1 MKIYDF
7 LILGEQEQ
15 YQSVWDQGTH
25 IDDIIR
31 DRIHYQLYAVGDFYV
46 EVYYNVSDNKIVG
59 KQAFKAG
66 EPLEKYLRQWPP
78 FDTIR

>member
-15 YQSVWDQGTH
+15 YQSVWDQGKH
-25 IDDIIR
+25 IDDIIV
-31 DRIHYQLYAVGDFYV
+31 DKIHYQLYAIGDFYV
-46 EVYYNVSDNKIVG
+46 EIHYSTADNKITG
-59 KQAFKAG
+59 KLAFKAG

-78 FDTIR
+78 FEAI